1 MTVFLFGPYK
11 ILAYFFDALYPLY
24 VLAGV
29 ACIIGSVLGLAGRQ
43 LSWML
48 VYLLEDRPEGKEKLR
63 GRSVE
68 VKRGEC
74 YVT

>member
-1 MTVFLFGPYK
+1 VTVFLFGPYQ
-11 ILAYFFDALYPLY
+11 IIVYFFDALYPLY

-48 VYLLEDRPEGKEKLR
+48 VWLLQDRPEGKEKLR
-63 GRSVE
+63 GRSRE
-68 VKRGEC
+68 EI
-74 YVT
+74 